1 LADQTRPDR
10 FGRPTGRPNRSAGID
25 RSPQPSARPLPA
37 SNPRTRQAHTRRE
50 ELVAQALAD
59 PDIADRSR
67 ATDERRTHPASI
79 PKCAPRWRCPARLVA
94 GASRAAVDWFIN
106 SLVHNS

>member
-1 LADQTRPDR
+1 V
-10 FGRPTGRPNRSAGID
+10 
-25 RSPQPSARPLPA
+25 RPLPA

-79 PKCAPRWRCPARLVA
+79 PKCAPRWRCPARLCR
-94 GASRAAVDWFIN
+94 GRDPRRRR
-106 SLVHNS
+106 LVHQLARPQLLIWPLSDHLATV